1 MKKTGGEIRLGM
13 FHKFALV
20 IIISGLAPM
29 VILVT
34 VLFRTM
40 LEQYRQVVTDTYEQA
55 VISVE
60 SRFDNMLTSYNTIT
74 KMPYYYNFSS
84 NETAVNYMTFDNFR
98 QIVYGI
104 GYDPENMEE
113 RRKADMEAFLRNLMN
128 TDMYIKS
135 AHFVGQDLNGNEI
148 SFHVNV
154 RNNYMG
160 SKELFYK
167 AVGREQLDKTSRKM
181 MIYPIHKD
189 TYISSSMPS
198 DVFTVARNY
207 YDLRGSIE
215 NMNYVGTL
223 YLDIDAARITSLI
236 DSVDFIR
243 NEKLYITFEDQ
254 FCLYSNQP
262 EAVGQYL
269 DLNSMG
275 QEKNGMV
282 LQTESEEYGIST
294 VVELDPQRAFAA
306 IENLYRMMYL
316 VIGISTLALVLGSI
330 FFSRRLTRPLTE
342 MMKQMKRVETGDF
355 DINLKVE
362 KNDEIGELSSRFNQ
376 MSAALKTY
384 INKSYVAQIKQNEAE
399 LTALKSQIYPHFLYN
414 TLEIIRMTALENE
427 DHQVSSMIEALSEQI
442 HYLIGPVE
450 DLVPLEKEVDIV
462 KKYIFL
468 LNCRIQGNI
477 QFEISGNGLDRI
489 MVPKLI
495 LQPVVENAYVHGIK
509 PKGGT
514 GRIFMETVRENEKL
528 EITIMDNGVGMDK
541 NQLEKMM
548 ALLESDEIGV
558 KDEYNW
564 KSVGVKNVND
574 RIRYLYGEEY
584 GIKADSSPGLGT
596 IVRILL
602 PIQIK
607 GEHYD
612 KDDYR

>member
-20 IIISGLAPM
+20 IIISGLVPM

-167 AVGREQLDKTSRKM
+167 AVDREQLDKTSRKM

-262 EAVGQYL
+262 EAVGQYV

-384 INKSYVAQIKQNEAE
+384 VNKSYVAQIKQNEAE

>member
-1 MKKTGGEIRLGM
+1 
-13 FHKFALV
+13 
-20 IIISGLAPM
+20 
-29 VILVT
+29 
-34 VLFRTM
+34 
-40 LEQYRQVVTDTYEQA
+40 
-55 VISVE
+55 
-60 SRFDNMLTSYNTIT
+60 
-74 KMPYYYNFSS
+74 
-84 NETAVNYMTFDNFR
+84 
-98 QIVYGI
+98 
-104 GYDPENMEE
+104 
-113 RRKADMEAFLRNLMN
+113 
-128 TDMYIKS
+128 
-135 AHFVGQDLNGNEI
+135 
-148 SFHVNV
+148 
-154 RNNYMG
+154 
-160 SKELFYK
+160 
-167 AVGREQLDKTSRKM
+167 
-181 MIYPIHKD
+181 
-189 TYISSSMPS
+189 
-198 DVFTVARNY
+198 
-207 YDLRGSIE
+207 
-215 NMNYVGTL
+215 MNYVGTL

-509 PKGGT
+509 PKGGD
-514 GRIFMETVRENEKL
+514 R
-528 EITIMDNGVGMDK
+528 K
-541 NQLEKMM
+541 NF
-548 ALLESDEIGV
+548 
-558 KDEYNW
+558 
-564 KSVGVKNVND
+564 
-574 RIRYLYGEEY
+574 YG
-584 GIKADSSPGLGT
+584 DSPGKREAGN
-596 IVRILL
+596 
-602 PIQIK
+602 
-607 GEHYD
+607 HY
-612 KDDYR
+612 YGQRGGNG

>member
-20 IIISGLAPM
+20 IIISGLVPM

-262 EAVGQYL
+262 EAVGQYV

>member
-167 AVGREQLDKTSRKM
+167 AVDREQLDKTSRKM

-262 EAVGQYL
+262 EAVGQYV

>member
-74 KMPYYYNFSS
+74 KMPYYYNFRS

-262 EAVGQYL
+262 EAVGQYV

>member
-262 EAVGQYL
+262 EAVGQYV

-509 PKGGT
+509 PKGGD
-514 GRIFMETVRENEKL
+514 R
-528 EITIMDNGVGMDK
+528 K
-541 NQLEKMM
+541 NF
-548 ALLESDEIGV
+548 
-558 KDEYNW
+558 
-564 KSVGVKNVND
+564 
-574 RIRYLYGEEY
+574 YG
-584 GIKADSSPGLGT
+584 DSPGKREAGN
-596 IVRILL
+596 
-602 PIQIK
+602 
-607 GEHYD
+607 HY
-612 KDDYR
+612 YGQRGGNG

>member
-20 IIISGLAPM
+20 IIISGLVPM

-167 AVGREQLDKTSRKM
+167 AVDREQLDKTSRKM

-262 EAVGQYL
+262 EAVGQYV

-462 KKYIFL
+462 QKYIFL

>member
-262 EAVGQYL
+262 EAVGQYV

>member
-20 IIISGLAPM
+20 IIISGLVPM

-167 AVGREQLDKTSRKM
+167 AVDREQLDKTSRKM

-262 EAVGQYL
+262 EAVGQYV

-468 LNCRIQGNI
+468 LSCRIQGNI

>member
-20 IIISGLAPM
+20 IIISGLVPM

-167 AVGREQLDKTSRKM
+167 AVDREQLDKTSRKM

-262 EAVGQYL
+262 EAVGQYV

-495 LQPVVENAYVHGIK
+495 LEPVVENAYVHGIK

>member
-20 IIISGLAPM
+20 IIISGLVPM

-167 AVGREQLDKTSRKM
+167 AVDREQLDKTSRKM

-262 EAVGQYL
+262 EAVGQYV